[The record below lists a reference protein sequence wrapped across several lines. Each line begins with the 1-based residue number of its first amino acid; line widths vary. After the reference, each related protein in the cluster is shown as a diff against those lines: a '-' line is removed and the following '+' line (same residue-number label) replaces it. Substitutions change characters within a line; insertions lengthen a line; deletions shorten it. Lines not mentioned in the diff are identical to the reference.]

1 MKDGRY
7 TIDTMRARFCSFCRS
22 ESTANVQG
30 DMKLAKAGH
39 HKAMNRIGFFY
50 FNGQKG
56 LQQDK
61 KAGMKWW
68 RLAAEAGSSEA
79 ANNLGMCY
87 RKDNGVEQDI
97 DRALEYYRKEPRLGG
112 VAGFVNIGALLM
124 LQGSMEEAM
133 LNLRKAAICGLSDKL
148 IFNALRKGYRDG
160 YITKEEYA
168 FTLRENQKVNNEMK
182 SESREKITQVLEL

>member
-1 MKDGRY
+1 M
-7 TIDTMRARFCSFCRS
+7 
-22 ESTANVQG
+22 E
-30 DMKLAKAGH
+30 LAKAGH

-87 RKDNGVEQDI
+87 RKGDGVEQDI
-97 DRALEYYRKEPRLGG
+97 DRALEYYRQEARLGG
-112 VAGFVNIGALLM
+112 VTGFVNIGALLM

-133 LNLRKAAICGLSDKL
+133 LNLRKAAICGLSDKH